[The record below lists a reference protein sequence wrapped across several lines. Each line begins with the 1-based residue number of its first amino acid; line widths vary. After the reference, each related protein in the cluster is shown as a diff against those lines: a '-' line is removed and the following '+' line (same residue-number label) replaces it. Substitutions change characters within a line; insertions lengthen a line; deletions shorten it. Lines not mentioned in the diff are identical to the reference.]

1 MTEYFNEYLNKI
13 SQYLLAQNVQDEQD
27 NSRRVFER
35 LIIYR
40 KIINNTPLD
49 ETLPIQED
57 LLRFGLISKRGGCL
71 QITSRIHQECFDT
84 NWVDKQLKENSIFK
98 QVLYWAEE
106 DKLLEDKLCDL
117 ILVEES
123 NIETSVE
130 DWVKGCLE
138 RSQLIQEW
146 KNGNEVYH
154 QNWKQVHNNI
164 LYIDEEN
171 RRLILEIY
179 QNILQNNVVIAIKDE
194 ALLRLGLIAENGSN
208 FKIAKN
214 IYQLIFN
221 ETWVQT
227 QLDKLPTRSSEEV
240 LEAGRSKL
248 SWWSKLKSKI
258 SRFLSQIKFYLGL
271 SLLVCLLIIFF
282 PKQPPEYVQQSLD
295 AKGVKARNQFD
306 DGGQLSSL
314 VLATEYGQELK
325 NLINNDLAET
335 RYKKINLLFPLQ
347 YILENIYQKNEF
359 IVKNIDPKNEVDENK
374 TSFMTLGFMQDT
386 PDALIL
392 VASTGEY
399 GSIRLWN
406 LSDPSKKLPIEPTVV
421 EQGIITSI
429 SFNHENKFFATSG
442 MKNKKIKF
450 WDTSGKLIGE
460 KNEIYQKGEI
470 TSIKFSPNGQ
480 ILATVLSLGKNE
492 GLVKLWQVEF
502 NNKVDQGKI
511 KLKEIRNLKG
521 DRKIETLS
529 FSLDGTL
536 IATAEQG
543 GTVRLWDISSKERET
558 IIKERKIIIK
568 DRQGGIK
575 GVNFSPGCVNLSSG
589 CVNLIATAGKDG
601 TVMFWNFDGK
611 PQLSTLKFKE
621 KEERNINF
629 ISEPNVNFSPDGEF
643 VAITGNTEIIQFWKL
658 EDLQN
663 NKTDD
668 YSLKAHNHRVS
679 SLIFSPEVDDK
690 YYLATGGGGKE
701 KTVRLWDLSKLKKEP
716 YFKEEGLK
724 IIGIGQA
731 YDKRQRL
738 LIFKKDGSVKLLKL
752 DDSKVLIH
760 LQDKLGKDI
769 KAKSVDISP
778 DKKKIIT
785 VDDNNIVQLWD
796 FSGNLHKTISLQTN
810 RKVKNIILG
819 SDAYS
824 QDQVEDYFVIIED
837 DSNASIWTF
846 LDKKSTLYNENNRF
860 NNAIFNPQ
868 DKIIATIDDTAKVK
882 FWNLRGETWNS
893 NLDKIPSNNGIKSMK
908 FSPDGKFLAVVG
920 EKQTINLWEIAV
932 KQEKEKEKD
941 NSMSISV
948 NNKWDE
954 ENIVKVTTVEFS
966 YNGELIATSG
976 DDNLVKVWDLE
987 GRQVAEFS
995 GDWQKTVSLSFNVNT
1010 TTKNIKIYAA
1020 GDNGKVDEWEIKELD
1035 ALLQESCDWLK
1046 DDYFKVYPENNYFN
1060 SFTDNKEKL
1069 CP

>member
-117 ILVEES
+117 ILIEES
-123 NIETSVE
+123 NIEGSVE

-138 RSQLIQEW
+138 RSQLIKEW
-146 KNGNEVYH
+146 ENGNEVYH
-154 QNWKQVHNNI
+154 KNWKNVRDNI
-164 LYIDEEN
+164 LGSDEEN

-179 QNILQNNVVIAIKDE
+179 QNILQNNVVQAKKE
-194 ALLRLGLIAENGSN
+194 HEVLLRLNLIAEDGLNL
-208 FKIAKN
+208 KIAKN

-227 QLDKLPTRSSEEV
+227 ELRRLPTRSSKEV
-240 LEAGRSKL
+240 LKPEKPKL
-248 SWWSKLKSKI
+248 LCWPKLKDKI
-258 SRFLSQIKFYLGL
+258 SRLFSQIKRYFCLSL
-271 SLLVCLLIIFF
+271 VSLLVCLLIILFQ
-282 PKQPPEYVQQSLD
+282 KEVSINEQQLSIENRGL
-295 AKGVKARNQFD
+295 AAIKEFN

-314 VLATEYGQELK
+314 VLATESGQELK

-335 RYKKINLLFPLQ
+335 RDKKINLFFPLQ
-347 YILENIYQKNEF
+347 YIIENIYQKNEF
-359 IVKNIDPKNEVDENK
+359 ILKNIDQKNEFDESK
-374 TSFMTLGFMQDT
+374 RSFMSLGFIQDSS
-386 PDALIL
+386 DALIL
-392 VASTGEY
+392 VASAGEY

-406 LSDPSKKLPIEPTVV
+406 LSDPSKKTLIEPT
-421 EQGIITSI
+421 QGKITSI
-429 SFNHENKFFATSG
+429 SFNHENKFFATTG
-442 MKNKKIKF
+442 TKNTPIKF

-460 KNEIYQKGEI
+460 QKQIYKKGEI

-480 ILATVLSLGKNE
+480 ILAVLSLVKKQD
-492 GLVKLWQVEF
+492 LVTLWQVEF
-502 NNKVDQGKI
+502 NNKVDKEKI
-511 KLKEIRNLKG
+511 KLKKIG
-521 DRKIETLS
+521 DLEGARKIETLS

-568 DRQGGIK
+568 QQQGGIK
-575 GVNFSPGCVNLSSG
+575 GVNFSPDDDA
-589 CVNLIATAGKDG
+589 NLIATAGKNG
-601 TVMFWNFDGK
+601 TVMFWDFDGK
-611 PQLSTLKFKE
+611 PQLSILDIKE
-621 KEERNINF
+621 KARGINV
-629 ISEPNVNFSPDGEF
+629 ISEANVNFSPDGEF
-643 VAITGNTEIIQFWKL
+643 LAITGNTEIIQLWKL
-658 EDLQN
+658 QDLPNEDA
-663 NKTDD
+663 DD
-668 YSLKAHNHRVS
+668 YSLKAHNDQVS
-679 SLIFSPEVDDK
+679 SVIFSPQVDDK
-690 YYLATGGGGKE
+690 YYLATGAGGKE

-716 YFKEEGLK
+716 YYEEMGLK
-724 IIGIGQA
+724 IIGIGQL
-731 YDKRQRL
+731 YDERQRL
-738 LIFKKDGSVKLLKL
+738 LIFKKNRSVELLDLELKQPI
-752 DDSKVLIH
+752 S
-760 LQDKLGKDI
+760 LGISDDI

-778 DKKKIIT
+778 DKQTFTT
-785 VDDNNIVQLWD
+785 VEDDGRVRLWD
-796 FSGNLHKTISLQTN
+796 FSGKLLQT
-810 RKVKNIILG
+810 RQLPDTKVRNIILG
-819 SDAYS
+819 SDNYFAEP
-824 QDQVEDYFVIIED
+824 QHYFVIIEED
-837 DSNASIWTF
+837 NNASIANF
-846 LDKKSTLYNENNRF
+846 SNYKKPLDNFNDRF
-860 NNAIFNPQ
+860 NNAIFHPT
-868 DKIIATIDDTAKVK
+868 DKIIATIDVTEKVK
-882 FWNLRGETWNS
+882 FWDFKGKTIKS
-893 NLDKIPSNNGIKSMK
+893 NLDEIPNNNGIKSMK
-908 FSPDGKFLAVVG
+908 FSPDGKLLAVVG

-941 NSMSISV
+941 NSMSISI
-948 NNKWDE
+948 NNKWDK

-995 GDWQKTVSLSFNVNT
+995 GDWQKTVSLSFNVNNT
-1010 TTKNIKIYAA
+1010 IKDIIKIYAA
-1020 GDNGKVDEWEIKELD
+1020 GDNGKVYEWEIKQLD
-1035 ALLQESCDWLK
+1035 ALLKDSCDWLK
-1046 DDYFKVYPENNYFN
+1046 DDYFKVHPDKNYFN
-1060 SFTDNKEKL
+1060 NKNSFNLFPDKKKKL

>member
-1 MTEYFNEYLNKI
+1 MTKYFNEYLNQT
-13 SQYLLAQNVQDEQD
+13 SQYLLAQNLQDKKEKT
-27 NSRRVFER
+27 RRAFER
-35 LIIYR
+35 LIAYR
-40 KIINNTPLD
+40 KIINNTPD
-49 ETLPIQED
+49 QTLPVQED
-57 LLRFGLISKRGGCL
+57 LLRFGLISKRGGRL

-84 NWVDKQLKENSIFK
+84 KWVDKQLKENSIF
-98 QVLYWAEE
+98 QQISYWAEDE
-106 DKLLEDKLCDL
+106 ESLENKLCDL

-179 QNILQNNVVIAIKDE
+179 QNILQNNVVKAIKDE

-221 ETWVQT
+221 ETWVKT
-227 QLDKLPTRSSEEV
+227 ELDKLPTRSSEEV

-282 PKQPPEYVQQSLD
+282 PKEPPEYVQQSLD

-543 GTVRLWDISSKERET
+543 GTVRLWDISSKEQET

-716 YFKEEGLK
+716 YYEEMGLK

-731 YDKRQRL
+731 YDQRQRL
-738 LIFKKDGSVKLLKL
+738 LIFKEDGSVELLDL
-752 DDSKVLIH
+752 ESKELIH
-760 LQDKLGKDI
+760 LRVSGNDI

-778 DKKKIIT
+778 DKQRFTT
-785 VDDNNIVQLWD
+785 VEDDGRVRLWD
-796 FSGNLHKTISLQTN
+796 FSGKPLENRELQTDTKI
-810 RKVKNIILG
+810 RYIILG
-819 SDAYS
+819 SDNYFP
-824 QDQVEDYFVIIED
+824 EPKHYFVIIEED
-837 DSNASIWTF
+837 NNASIWNF
-846 LDKKSTLYNENNRF
+846 SNYKIPLNNFNKRF
-860 NNAIFNPQ
+860 NNAIFHPT
-868 DKIIATIDDTAKVK
+868 DKIIATIDVTEKIK
-882 FWNLRGETWNS
+882 FWDLRGKTIKS
-893 NLDKIPSNNGIKSMK
+893 NLDEIPSNNGIKSMK
-908 FSPDGKFLAVVG
+908 FSPDGKLLAVVG

-932 KQEKEKEKD
+932 KQE

-948 NNKWDE
+948 NNKWKWDN
-954 ENIVKVTTVEFS
+954 ENIGKVTTVEFS

-987 GRQVAEFS
+987 GRQLAEFS
-995 GDWQKTVSLSFNVNT
+995 GDWQKTVSLSFNVNN
-1010 TTKNIKIYAA
+1010 TTKDIKIYAA
-1020 GDNGKVDEWEIKELD
+1020 GDNGKVYEWEIKELD
-1035 ALLQESCDWLK
+1035 ALLKDSCDWLK
-1046 DDYFKVYPENNYFN
+1046 DDYFKVHPDKNYFN
-1060 SFTDNKEKL
+1060 NKNSFNLFPDKKEKL